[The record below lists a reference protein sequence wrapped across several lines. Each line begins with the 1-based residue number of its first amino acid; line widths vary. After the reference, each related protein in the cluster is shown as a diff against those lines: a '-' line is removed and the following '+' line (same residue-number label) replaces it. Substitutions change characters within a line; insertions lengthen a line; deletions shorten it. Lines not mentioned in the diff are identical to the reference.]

1 MRHETQ
7 AHHKYYMGGLFH
19 IERRIC

>member
-1 MRHETQ
+1 VRHEKQ

-19 IERRIC
+19 MERRIC